1 MTRKATNTNTRDQL
15 AQEITAQLLAAINAP
30 KQKRTLSQ
38 WSADK
43 LADAGDGVAEVSAG
57 FSAGIDNFKVSRES
71 ALMRQRQ
78 RTADRIAQLV
88 ERQLALQGL

>member
-1 MTRKATNTNTRDQL
+1 MTRKATNTDREAL
-15 AQEITAQLLAAINAP
+15 AQQIAADLLAAINAP
-30 KQKRTLSQ
+30 RQRRTLSQ

-57 FSAGIDNFKVSRES
+57 VSAGIDNFKVSRES

-78 RTADRIAQLV
+78 RTAERISRLV
-88 ERQLALQGL
+88 EQQLKLQGL

>member
-1 MTRKATNTNTRDQL
+1 MTRKATNTTRDQL
-15 AQEITAQLLAAINAP
+15 AAEITAQLLAAINAP
-30 KQKRTLSQ
+30 KQKRTLTQ

-43 LADAGDGVAEVSAG
+43 LADAGDDVAEVSAG

-88 ERQLALQGL
+88 EHQLKLQGL